1 MIDESDLDILELEEE
16 GRDGDAFS
24 VGRLI
29 TVALGGAVV
38 SLGAYY
44 IYQQLSPERKANLK
58 KQASGCS
65 EACVKPFACKQWHAS
80 NGMQAMACKSCT
92 LCLIRRNCLT
102 TSA

>member
-16 GRDGDAFS
+16 GRDGYAFS

-58 KQASGCS
+58 KQASGLI
-65 EACVKPFACKQWHAS
+65 AKQI
-80 NGMQAMACKSCT
+80 QQ
-92 LCLIRRNCLT
+92 LT
-102 TSA
+102 DMGDFDDDDDDDEEKAHVGFED